1 MLQENGTNQNI
12 IINQRQRAH
21 LDGIVEVES
30 FTESEIVALSCLGKI
45 LIEGEEMHID
55 AFSTE
60 TGGLEIHGRI
70 NGVFYMEEKSST
82 GKGLFSKLIR

>member
-1 MLQENGTNQNI
+1 MLQENSTNQNI

-21 LDGIVEVES
+21 LDGIEEVES

-60 TGGLEIHGRI
+60 TGGLDIHGRI
-70 NGVFYMEEKSST
+70 NSIFYMEEKSST
-82 GKGLFSKLIR
+82 GKGLFSRLIR

>member
-45 LIEGEEMHID
+45 LIEGVP
-55 AFSTE
+55 S
-60 TGGLEIHGRI
+60 R
-70 NGVFYMEEKSST
+70 
-82 GKGLFSKLIR
+82 

>member
-1 MLQENGTNQNI
+1 MLQGNGTNQNI

-55 AFSTE
+55 AFSAE